1 MLCIAFSLYYGYR
14 TADYTWRISQTG
26 LGYLN
31 IGWHESETIPYLKQ
45 NPDRTVIATGDVGIY
60 FWTGRLPRV
69 VTSFDSME
77 AMRTYLCDS
86 NGILVIMNQMPTEIY
101 RLDEGDVVRG
111 LELEQEFNDSRVYRC
126 PPSR

>member
-1 MLCIAFSLYYGYR
+1 M
-14 TADYTWRISQTG
+14 
-26 LGYLN
+26 GYLN
-31 IGWHESETIPYLKQ
+31 IGWHKSETIPYLKQ

-69 VTSFDSME
+69 VTAFDSME
-77 AMRTYLCDS
+77 AMRAYLCDS